1 MAQLVFI
8 LNRRLRQEAKK
19 DVKFE
24 KWKSSISRYLI
35 LNYEHDR
42 RVNFFKF
49 FTFATHFRLLG
60 AHDIMLHSKQTR
72 DINNLME
79 KTSKLQQ
86 SYLNYS

>member
-1 MAQLVFI
+1 MSNLKI
-8 LNRRLRQEAKK
+8 G
-19 DVKFE
+19 
-24 KWKSSISRYLI
+24 KSSISRYLI
-35 LNYEHDR
+35 LNDEHDR
-42 RVNFFKF
+42 RVNFRF